1 MENLSTRE
9 ARLYKALDKLEAV
22 IQHNEADISSW
33 LPLEYE
39 LNQTY
44 GYEQTAEFPFLKALR
59 DEMLKDTLAKIENST
74 IELPAD
80 VQNKLYELC
89 AELKKQSPENSNNFS
104 LTLKTVGDVA
114 KILSS
119 ITSTVKNLNDLG
131 LGVFL
136 KECLNEIISF
146 LNNMQ

>member
-1 MENLSTRE
+1 MKYSELKNFTHKQLSSFTHQD
-9 ARLYKALDKLEAV
+9 LSLDKQELIV
-22 IQHNEADISSW
+22 KAD
-33 LPLEYE
+33 
-39 LNQTY
+39 
-44 GYEQTAEFPFLKALR
+44 
-59 DEMLKDTLAKIENST
+59 NST

-89 AELKKQSPENSNNFS
+89 TELNKQSPENANNFP

-119 ITSTVKNLNDLG
+119 LIATVKNLNDLG
-131 LGVFL
+131 LGIFL
-136 KECLNEIISF
+136 KECLNDIISF

>member
-1 MENLSTRE
+1 MRYSELKNFTYEQLSSFTYQD
-9 ARLYKALDKLEAV
+9 LSLDK
-22 IQHNEADISSW
+22 
-33 LPLEYE
+33 YE
-39 LNQTY
+39 LIV
-44 GYEQTAEFPFLKALR
+44 KA
-59 DEMLKDTLAKIENST
+59 ENST

-89 AELKKQSPENSNNFS
+89 TELKKQSPESSNNSS

-119 ITSTVKNLNDLG
+119 LTSTAKNLNDLG
-131 LGVFL
+131 LGIFL
-136 KECLNEIISF
+136 KECLNDIISF